1 VLPTYHQEGFPM
13 AVFQA
18 VGAGRPVITTKIRA
32 AADYFTEYRH
42 CLWVEKKNPQQLYQQ
57 ILTLLNDKT
66 LQDEMKKNNL
76 VLAEKFTAE
85 KIVNKLLE
93 NFNKI

>member
-1 VLPTYHQEGFPM
+1 M

-18 VGAGRPVITTKIRA
+18 VGAGKPVITTKIRA
-32 AADYFTEYRH
+32 AADYFTEQEH

-57 ILTLLNDKT
+57 IGMLANDKA
-66 LQDEMKKNNL
+66 LQDKMGRNNL

-85 KIVNKLLE
+85 KIVAKLME
-93 NFNKI
+93 YFNKI